1 MIIST
6 EAVVLHSRKFGDTS
20 KIVSFYTL
28 EDGLISTIAKGSRA
42 LKNKFG
48 SSLDPLNC
56 SEICYY
62 RKPNRDLFL
71 LSKAELIKTYKS
83 ILTSYDKM
91 IAGLA
96 VLETVSQSQTHH
108 EPNGN
113 LYKLIFRSLDAM
125 NTYEDMETSLLV
137 KFLIDIC
144 SILGFDL
151 DFHFLNFLD
160 EIKNEH
166 IYFSVDSGEFGLN
179 PTSQHRIKLRR
190 ASAEY
195 LFKIYSMSW
204 DKPEVK
210 NCPGNISN
218 ELRELIARYFTFHL
232 DKKFTFR
239 SYSEIN

>member
-56 SEICYY
+56 SEISYY

-71 LSKAELIKTYKS
+71 LSKAELVKTYKS

-108 EPNGN
+108 EPNEN
-113 LYKLIFRSLDAM
+113 LYRLIYRTLDAM
-125 NTYEDMETSLLV
+125 NTYEEMEISILM

-151 DFHFLNFLD
+151 DFHFMNFLD
-160 EIKNEH
+160 EIKNDY
-166 IYFSVDSGEFGLN
+166 IYFTVDSGEFGLN
-179 PTSQHRIKLRR
+179 PTTQHRFKLRKE
-190 ASAEY
+190 SAEY
-195 LFKIYSMSW
+195 LFKINLMSW
-204 DKPEVK
+204 DNLDVQ
-210 NCPGNISN
+210 NCKGNISV
-218 ELRELIARYFTFHL
+218 ELREMMSRYLTFHF

-239 SYSEIN
+239 SFAEIN

>member
-20 KIVSFYTL
+20 KIVSFYTQ

-56 SEICYY
+56 SEITYY

-71 LSKAELIKTYKS
+71 LSKAELVKTYKS

-108 EPNGN
+108 EPNEN
-113 LYKLIFRSLDAM
+113 LYKLIFRTLDAM
-125 NTYEDMETSLLV
+125 NTHDEMETSILM
-137 KFLIDIC
+137 KFLVDIT

-160 EIKNEH
+160 EIKNE
-166 IYFSVDSGEFGLN
+166 YVYLSVDSGEFGLN
-179 PTSQHRIKLRR
+179 PKSQHRFKVRR
-190 ASAEY
+190 ASADY
-195 LFKIYSMSW
+195 LFKINSMSW
-204 DKPEVK
+204 DKPDIP
-210 NCPGNISN
+210 NCTGNLFT
-218 ELRELIARYFTFHL
+218 ELRELMSRYLTFHF
-232 DKKFTFR
+232 DKRFTFR
-239 SYSEIN
+239 SYAEIN